1 MMMQTERESVEKQTM
16 CDKLRNVMSECADM
30 LAAKEGPA
38 TRNAILATDRT
49 STAYKRFLA

>member
-16 CDKLRNVMSECADM
+16 CNKLRNVMSERANM
-30 LAAKEGPA
+30 LAAKEGTA
-38 TRNAILATDRT
+38 TKNAILATDRT

>member
-16 CDKLRNVMSECADM
+16 CDKLRNVMSELANM
-30 LAAKEGPA
+30 LAAKEGTA
-38 TRNAILATDRT
+38 TKNAILATDRT